1 MPEDDGLDQLAGL
14 GPECGCE
21 YPHGHDFEPPFETC
35 TCAPGC
41 SHDGYSW
48 NMSDTQEDADI
59 GEEVL
64 DA

>member
-1 MPEDDGLDQLAGL
+1 MADDDGLDQLAGQ
-14 GPECGCE
+14 GPECGCD

-35 TCAPGC
+35 TCKPGC
-41 SHDGYSW
+41 SHDEQA
-48 NMSDTQEDADI
+48 DTQEDADI

>member
-1 MPEDDGLDQLAGL
+1 MPNDDGLDQLAGL
-14 GPECGCE
+14 GPECSCD

-35 TCAPGC
+35 TCTPGC
-41 SHDGYSW
+41 SHNVKHY
-48 NMSDTQEDADI
+48 TQEDADI